1 MGTHPLASTA
11 PAAHAPVE
19 FAVRLAGLDVAVAA
33 LHEET
38 RAFCREYLTSTTDA
52 NHAVRLSQE
61 HVDHERAVSACD
73 DRAAGRAVR
82 TFPDSYL
89 ETLALLRMVAEWLPL
104 HDRLLFHGAV
114 VEFAGHAYLFTA
126 PSGTGKST
134 HARLWRAHLG
144 NAVRIINGD
153 KPFIAV
159 PAGGVPVAYGTPWA
173 GKEGWQCNTSAPLAA
188 ICFLE
193 RGSNAIQEVAPL
205 EVLESAL
212 QQVYRPACAS
222 AAGRTLELLD
232 RLLASV
238 PLYRLA
244 CDVSEEAVRCSF
256 EALTGLRYEEHCANG
271 GVQGL
276 AHDVGDN

>member
-1 MGTHPLASTA
+1 MGTHPLTSTA
-11 PAAHAPVE
+11 SPARIPVE
-19 FAVRLAGLDVAVAA
+19 FVARWAGLDVAVTA

-38 RAFCREYLTSTTDA
+38 RAFCREYLTGAAGAGHT
-52 NHAVRLSQE
+52 VRLSQE
-61 HVDHERAVSACD
+61 HIDYERAVSARD
-73 DRAAGRAVR
+73 DRAAGRVVR

-104 HDRLLFHGAV
+104 RDRLLFHGAV
-114 VEFAGHAYLFTA
+114 VELAGHAYLFTA

-159 PAGGVPVAYGTPWA
+159 PAGGIPVAYGTPWA
-173 GKEGWQCNTSAPLAA
+173 GKEGWQCNTRAPLAA

-232 RLLASV
+232 RLLTSV

-271 GVQGL
+271 GVQGF
-276 AHDVGDN
+276 AHSAESN